1 MKSMNKRIRSVCVI
15 AAFTALLCVLSPLTV
30 PTPIGVPFTLQTP
43 IIAITAFLL
52 GAKAGTAA
60 TAAYIL
66 LGFCGLPVFSG
77 FGAGVSAAVSPTGG
91 FIVAF
96 PLFALILS
104 LVFYVN
110 NLAARAALALA
121 ALTVLYATGAIW
133 FTAIAKTAFSAAIIA
148 FIPYFIK
155 DVVALIA
162 AYVLCGRIR
171 PAVIGS
177 IHPSR

>member
-1 MKSMNKRIRSVCVI
+1 MNKRIRSVCVT

-30 PTPIGVPFTLQTP
+30 PMPIGVPFTLQTP
-43 IIAITAFLL
+43 LIALTAFLL

-91 FIVAF
+91 FIFAF
-96 PLFALILS
+96 PFFALVLS
-104 LVFYVN
+104 FVFYVN
-110 NLAARAALALA
+110 NRAARVLLGTAALIL
-121 ALTVLYATGAIW
+121 LYAAGASWFVIVTKTGA
-133 FTAIAKTAFSAAIIA
+133 AAIIA

-155 DVVALIA
+155 DTVALFA
-162 AYVLCGRIR
+162 AYFLSGRIR
-171 PAVIGS
+171 PAVIDC